1 MSFDI
6 IEETKFKTKLIIR
19 CKIER
24 KVYADE
30 KDIKI
35 TTNDVLERISKN
47 YNIVD
52 VLKKDTIWNTPRGD
66 RQNYGIWIF
75 KIKQTKVENKQEK
88 EPEPKLSSE
97 SPPKTKNFRKRFKS
111 LAKK

>member
-1 MSFDI
+1 MNFDI

-30 KDIKI
+30 QDIRI

-47 YNIVD
+47 YNIVQ
-52 VLKKDTIWNTPRGD
+52 VLKEDEIWNTPRGNKH
-66 RQNYGIWIF
+66 NYGIWIF
-75 KIKQTKVENKQEK
+75 KIKQTRIQKQEK
-88 EPEPKLSSE
+88 EIEPSAE
-97 SPPKTKNFRKRFKS
+97 NPPKTKNFRKRFKS
-111 LAKK
+111 LARK

>member
-19 CKIER
+19 CKIKR

-30 KDIKI
+30 KDVKV
-35 TTNDVLERISKN
+35 TTTDVLERISNN
-47 YNIVD
+47 YNIVQ
-52 VLKKDTIWNTPRGD
+52 VLKDDVIWNNPRGNKN
-66 RQNYGIWIF
+66 NYGIWIF
-75 KIKQTKVENKQEK
+75 KIKQTKIENKQEEK
-88 EPEPKLSSE
+88 DQKLSNE
-97 SPPKTKNFRKRFKS
+97 VPPKTKNFRKRFKS